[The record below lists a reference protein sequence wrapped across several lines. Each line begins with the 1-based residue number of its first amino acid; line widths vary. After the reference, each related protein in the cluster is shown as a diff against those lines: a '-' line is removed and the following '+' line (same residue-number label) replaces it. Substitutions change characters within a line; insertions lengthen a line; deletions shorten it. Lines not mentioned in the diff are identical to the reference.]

1 MTPVAPETETG
12 CPDRAPRFPGPD
24 EELNVTDSTRPSPQA
39 RFAQGDCPVCG
50 DMMHIARLE
59 CDNCGTAME
68 GHFLLN
74 SLSRL
79 SMDHLDFLESFIRNR
94 GVIKDIEVDLGISY
108 PTVKSRLEEV
118 IKSLGYSTAE
128 DRLRPS
134 QVREERRTILEQLRT
149 KKISSE
155 EAARKLMNLGER
167 STR

>member
-1 MTPVAPETETG
+1 M
-12 CPDRAPRFPGPD
+12 
-24 EELNVTDSTRPSPQA
+24 LNAGRPARSLEDTVTDSTRPSRQA

-50 DMMHIARLE
+50 ETMHIARLE

-79 SMDHLDFLESFIRNR
+79 SADHLDFLESFIRNR

-108 PTVKSRLEEV
+108 PTVKSRLEDV
-118 IKSLGYSTAE
+118 IKSLGYSSAE

-134 QVREERRTILEQLRT
+134 QMREERRTILEQLRT

-155 EAARKLMNLGER
+155 DAARKLMNLGER

>member
-1 MTPVAPETETG
+1 
-12 CPDRAPRFPGPD
+12 
-24 EELNVTDSTRPSPQA
+24 VTDSTRPLPQA

-50 DMMHIARLE
+50 EMMHIARLE

-79 SMDHLDFLESFIRNR
+79 SVDHLDFLESFIRNR

-149 KKISSE
+149 KAISSE